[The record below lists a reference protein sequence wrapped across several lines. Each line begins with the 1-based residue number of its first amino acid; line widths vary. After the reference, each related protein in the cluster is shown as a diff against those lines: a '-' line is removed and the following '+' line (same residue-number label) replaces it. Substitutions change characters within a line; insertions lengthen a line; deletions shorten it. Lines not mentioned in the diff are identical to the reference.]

1 MLFKSLALFGTVEVP
16 GLDGSRTISAWAAE
30 IETCQDVQHD
40 LIPRCGLFVGLVE
53 KRAGKRLSIARC
65 AIFRVLASGQ
75 ISLPALPGPA
85 FKIGA
90 KVNAETYRQ
99 TDRKAGWP
107 KI

>member
-1 MLFKSLALFGTVEVP
+1 VRAVL
-16 GLDGSRTISAWAAE
+16 
-30 IETCQDVQHD
+30 
-40 LIPRCGLFVGLVE
+40 GLVE

-99 TDRKAGWP
+99 TNRKAGWP